1 MSRQEQQP
9 KNRKVSDDLW
19 TTKPLELDG
28 GIKKGD
34 AGTVC
39 ACTAAYKAKH

>member
-1 MSRQEQQP
+1 MPRQEQQP
-9 KNRKVSDDLW
+9 KCRKVSDDLW

-28 GIKKGD
+28 SIKNGD

-39 ACTAAYKAKH
+39 AYATACKAKH